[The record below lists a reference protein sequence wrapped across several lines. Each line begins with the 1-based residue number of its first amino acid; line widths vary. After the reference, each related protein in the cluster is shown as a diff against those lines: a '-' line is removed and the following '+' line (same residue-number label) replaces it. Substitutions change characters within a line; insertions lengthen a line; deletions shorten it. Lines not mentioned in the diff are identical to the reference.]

1 MRRQRDEDFV
11 IFPSDSLYSPH
22 FFFKTLEGLM
32 SACAVLDFIWNTN
45 SYELIH
51 FLFYLAL
58 ITLCQQVEAALWK
71 KLNCPKGDGRKE
83 AIKVEVQKI
92 LNLGRGKDFSTTLF
106 LLAFN
111 CQGSTSPACFDLIK
125 ALSGPISNVQLH
137 SKTFFMNK

>member
-1 MRRQRDEDFV
+1 
-11 IFPSDSLYSPH
+11 
-22 FFFKTLEGLM
+22 M

-58 ITLCQQVEAALWK
+58 ITLCQQVEAAPWK

-83 AIKVEVQKI
+83 AIKVEVENI

-111 CQGSTSPACFDLIK
+111 CHGSTSPERVDLKK
-125 ALSGPISNVQLH
+125 ALSCSASACINLWLYSETFLIYE
-137 SKTFFMNK
+137 STKTNA